1 MLDALV
7 LAALFALALLA
18 FLGTLTR
25 HLLERQLQEH
35 ALRLRDLEHEI
46 DLLRPAVR
54 SLEHHLTPAPP
65 PPFLDQ
71 RSS

>member
-18 FLGTLTR
+18 FLGTLA
-25 HLLERQLQEH
+25 HHQFERQLEEH

-54 SLEHHLTPAPP
+54 SLERHLTPASP
-65 PPFLDQ
+65 PPFPDQ
-71 RSS
+71 RSP